1 VLGRTSL
8 HVLTSAYEANDIQ
21 KLLNNK
27 SMSAERYKYYDR
39 IIDEVQFTEMNF
51 RTDNRKVREVCSAW
65 LLELG
70 QYFFHI

>member
-1 VLGRTSL
+1 
-8 HVLTSAYEANDIQ
+8 
-21 KLLNNK
+21 
-27 SMSAERYKYYDR
+27 MSAERYKYYDR